1 MSSRGDTPLADGI
14 EQRLTELEV
23 KLTFVD
29 DTVHALAAADTDQSL
44 RIAALERTLRDLRRE
59 LSSLRVAQA
68 DDPHNEPPPPH
79 Y

>member
-1 MSSRGDTPLADGI
+1 MNTSDTI
-14 EQRLTELEV
+14 VQRLDEMEV

-29 DTVHALAAADTDQSL
+29 DTVQELATADANLAL
-44 RIAALERTLRDLRRE
+44 RIASLERALRE
-59 LSSLRVAQA
+59 LRGELSAMRVAQA